1 MAEIEIAHGISELP
15 RAEWDALVAG
25 GSPFLEWDWLASL
38 EQSGA
43 VCSAA
48 GWTPRPIAELT
59 LEDFAAALDLG
70 PELILFG
77 TGETHRF
84 PSNHLTT
91 AIMTR
96 GVGFETMTTAAAC
109 RTYNVLA
116 AEDRR
121 VVAAL
126 LVPA

>member
-1 MAEIEIAHGISELP
+1 MKLHAEK
-15 RAEWDALVAG
+15 
-25 GSPFLEWDWLASL
+25 GSGNYIQSL
-38 EQSGA
+38 
-43 VCSAA
+43 AA
-48 GWTPRPIAELT
+48 GSVLISGTSYRGHLIVAPERIVTGWAPRPIPELGID
-59 LEDFAAALDLG
+59 DFAAALELE

>member
-1 MAEIEIAHGISELP
+1 MKLHAEK
-15 RAEWDALVAG
+15 
-25 GSPFLEWDWLASL
+25 GSGNYIQSL
-38 EQSGA
+38 
-43 VCSAA
+43 AA
-48 GWTPRPIAELT
+48 GSVHINGTRYQGNLIVAPERIVTGWAPRPIAELT

-77 TGETHRF
+77 TVDTHRF
-84 PSNHLTT
+84 PSNPLPT